1 MATQTPLVDLHKS
14 MGATFVERSGWLLPD
29 QFEGLPTEYK
39 AVRTGVGLLDL
50 ANRAFLAFTGPDR
63 LSYLQGM
70 LSNDV
75 RPLTPG
81 QGLYATVLNVQGKV
95 VGDCRVFCTED
106 AFVLDLWEPIKNR
119 VVEHLNRYL
128 VADEVEISD
137 GGEKD
142 VIVSLQGPL
151 AEALMEKL
159 IGQNELPRRPLDH
172 AMARL
177 DGIEVRV
184 ARFSHTG
191 EKGFDLFIPLAELNR
206 LAQRLT
212 DEGQIF
218 GAKWIGEQAREVLR
232 IEAGIPLYGV
242 DFAEDH
248 LLLETG
254 MDHAVS
260 FFKGCYLGQE
270 VVERIRSRGHV
281 NKKLSGLLLSGRE
294 PARHGDRI
302 CAAEKEIGRI
312 TSSVYSPT
320 VDRAIG
326 LGYLQKDFWSPGTT
340 LNIDREGASLEA
352 RVTTLPF
359 LERKDE
365 LRSSS

>member
-1 MATQTPLVDLHKS
+1 
-14 MGATFVERSGWLLPD
+14 MGATFTERSGWLLPD
-29 QFEGLPTEYK
+29 HFEGFPIEYK
-39 AVRTGVGLLDL
+39 AVRSGIGLLDL
-50 ANRAFLAFTGPDR
+50 SDRAFLAFTGPDR

-70 LSNDV
+70 ISNDL

-106 AFVLDLWEPIKNR
+106 AFVLDLWESIKNK
-119 VVEHLNRYL
+119 VLEHLNRYL

-137 GGEKD
+137 WSEQYAM
-142 VIVSLQGPL
+142 VSVQGPR
-151 AEALMEKL
+151 AEALLEKL
-159 IGQNELPRRPLDH
+159 IGQKELPRRPLHH

-177 DGIEVRV
+177 DGVEVRIT
-184 ARFSHTG
+184 RFSHTG

-212 DEGQIF
+212 EEGPIF

-242 DFAEDH
+242 DFTEDN
-248 LLLETG
+248 LLLEVG

-260 FFKGCYLGQE
+260 FVKGCYLGQE

-281 NKKLSGLLLSGRE
+281 NRKLSGLLLSGRD
-294 PARHGDRI
+294 PAQHGDMI
-302 CAAEKEIGRI
+302 CAGGKEIGRI
-312 TSSVYSPT
+312 TSSVYSPAA
-320 VDRAIG
+320 DRLIA
-326 LGYLQKDFWSPGTT
+326 LGYLHKDFWTPGTT
-340 LNIDREGASLEA
+340 LNIDRDGALLEA
-352 RVTTLPF
+352 TVSALPF
-359 LERKDE
+359 VETKDE
-365 LRSSS
+365 PLSSS